1 MHWYAERGSEGK
13 IWLFDSLCRF
23 VFLWKRNRTLL
34 NIIIYWSDV
43 KWITDTEYLNLDSRS
58 TELATPLSW
67 YVINCFTISLTWWRW
82 EDSERSLKFFFPW
95 GIQSLGQFSSFIY
108 HLSNFEKYEIHKD
121 KSKKLYYKI
130 KIYEVVKYDNFRIVC
145 FET

>member
-95 GIQSLGQFSSFIY
+95 GFKAWGNF
-108 HLSNFEKYEIHKD
+108 HLSSIIYPILRSMRFIRIKAK
-121 KSKKLYYKI
+121 KSDYKI
-130 KIYEVVKYDNFRIVC
+130 KESFREIK
-145 FET
+145 FLWQD